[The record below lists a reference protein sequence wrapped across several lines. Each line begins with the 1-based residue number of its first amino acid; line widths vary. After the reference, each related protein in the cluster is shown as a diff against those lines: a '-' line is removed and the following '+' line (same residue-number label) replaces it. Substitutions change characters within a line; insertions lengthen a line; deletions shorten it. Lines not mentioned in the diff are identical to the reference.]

1 MYYSKEYIKIKIK
14 VSFKLGIN
22 QKVKV
27 DTMYLT
33 TDEFITGYS

>member
-14 VSFKLGIN
+14 VTIKLGIN

-27 DTMYLT
+27 DTMYYVP
-33 TDEFITGYS
+33 DY